1 MQLLVR
7 AYQVRGHA
15 IANLDPLGINS
26 PEKTPSELTIEHYG
40 WTEKDLDQEFEL
52 GAGILPR
59 FKKGIEKMTLREII
73 ANCKKI
79 YSAQIPRLCELYLEL
94 ITVLLPRWIR
104 RYPVHPHSQP
114 RRVRLDSRACRNP

>member
-1 MQLLVR
+1 LLKVQLLVR

-59 FKKGIEKMTLREII
+59 FKKGSTNKMTLREII

-79 YSAQIPRLCELYLEL
+79 YS
-94 ITVLLPRWIR
+94 TFFD
-104 RYPVHPHSQP
+104 SQ
-114 RRVRLDSRACRNP
+114 SC

>member
-1 MQLLVR
+1 MR

-26 PEKTPSELTIEHYG
+26 PEETPSELTIEHYG
-40 WTEKDLDQEFEL
+40 WTDKDLDQEFEL

-59 FKKGIEKMTLREII
+59 FKQGGATKMTLREII

-79 YSAQIPRLCELYLEL
+79 YSS
-94 ITVLLPRWIR
+94 LLSLSLPLLS
-104 RYPVHPHSQP
+104 PSA
-114 RRVRLDSRACRNP
+114 LSL